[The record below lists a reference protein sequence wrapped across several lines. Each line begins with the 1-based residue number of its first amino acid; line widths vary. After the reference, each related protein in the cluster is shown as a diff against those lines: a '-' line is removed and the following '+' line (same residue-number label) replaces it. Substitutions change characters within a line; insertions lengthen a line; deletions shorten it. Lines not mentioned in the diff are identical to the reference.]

1 MQWRYSMNP
10 QDIKKAEKL
19 KKLLERVAFASLIVD
34 ISIAIVTLIS
44 INFAKLNLL
53 QFQLILNYVLT
64 FIVIIAVGLFAILL
78 AISHYQKLLDNFEI
92 INNKVVNSF
101 HRPFGRSPPP
111 KKGPDAEQGEV
122 QH

>member
-1 MQWRYSMNP
+1 MNP
-10 QDIKKAEKL
+10 QDIKRAERL

-34 ISIAIVTLIS
+34 ISIAVVTLIS

-53 QFQLILNYVLT
+53 QLQLILNYVLT
-64 FIVIIAVGLFAILL
+64 FIVIIAVGLFAILI
-78 AISHYQKLLDNFEI
+78 AISHYENLLNNFEL

-101 HRPFGRSPPP
+101 RRPFGKSPPP
-111 KKGPDAEQGEV
+111 KKESVQEQEQSEV

>member
-1 MQWRYSMNP
+1 MNP
-10 QDIKKAEKL
+10 QDIKRAEKL

-53 QFQLILNYVLT
+53 QLQLILNYVLT

-78 AISHYQKLLDNFEI
+78 AISHYQRLLDNFEI

-101 HRPFGRSPPP
+101 RRPFGRSPPP
-111 KKGPDAEQGEV
+111 KKEPEQEQSEV